1 MDTGMKKKLIAMGA
15 AALGAFLFG
24 ESQVLEM
31 EERLTALED
40 IHPELKQ
47 EELDEAAEELDE
59 AAEELQSENTV
70 SEEPDVEGVSEEE

>member
-1 MDTGMKKKLIAMGA
+1 MDTGMKKKLMAMGA

-24 ESQVLEM
+24 ESQVLDM

-47 EELDEAAEELDE
+47 EELDEV
-59 AAEELQSENTV
+59 AEELQSESAV
-70 SEEPDVEGVSEEE
+70 SEEPDVEGASEEE

>member
-1 MDTGMKKKLIAMGA
+1 MDTGMKKKLMAMGA

-24 ESQVLEM
+24 ESQVLDM

-47 EELDEAAEELDE
+47 EELDEI
-59 AAEELQSENTV
+59 AEELQSKSTV

>member
-24 ESQVLEM
+24 ESQVLDM

-47 EELDEAAEELDE
+47 EELDEIVED
-59 AAEELQSENTV
+59 LQSEDAV
-70 SEEPDVEGVSEEE
+70 SQEPEVEGVSEEE

>member
-1 MDTGMKKKLIAMGA
+1 MDTGMKKKLMAMGA

-24 ESQVLEM
+24 ESQVLDM

-47 EELDEAAEELDE
+47 EELDEV
-59 AAEELQSENTV
+59 AEELQSESGV
-70 SEEPDVEGVSEEE
+70 SEEPDVEGASEEE

>member
-1 MDTGMKKKLIAMGA
+1 MDTGMKKKLMAMGA

-24 ESQVLEM
+24 ESQVLDM

-47 EELDEAAEELDE
+47 EELDEI
-59 AAEELQSENTV
+59 AEELQSESTV
-70 SEEPDVEGVSEEE
+70 SEEPDVEGASEEE

>member
-1 MDTGMKKKLIAMGA
+1 MDTGMKKKLMAMGA

-24 ESQVLEM
+24 ESQVLDM

-47 EELDEAAEELDE
+47 EELDEAAEEL
-59 AAEELQSENTV
+59 QSESAV
-70 SEEPDVEGVSEEE
+70 SEEPDVEGASEEE

>member
-1 MDTGMKKKLIAMGA
+1 MDAGMKKKLIAMGA

-24 ESQVLEM
+24 ESQVLDM

-47 EELDEAAEELDE
+47 EELDEIVED
-59 AAEELQSENTV
+59 LQSEDAV
-70 SEEPDVEGVSEEE
+70 SQEPEVEGVSEEE

>member
-47 EELDEAAEELDE
+47 EELDEAAEEL
-59 AAEELQSENTV
+59 QSESTV

>member
-1 MDTGMKKKLIAMGA
+1 MDTGMKKKLMAMGA

-24 ESQVLEM
+24 ESQVLDM

-47 EELDEAAEELDE
+47 EELDEI
-59 AAEELQSENTV
+59 AEELQSESTV

>member
-1 MDTGMKKKLIAMGA
+1 MDAGMKKKLMAVGA

-24 ESQVLEM
+24 ESQVLDM

-47 EELDEAAEELDE
+47 KELDEV
-59 AAEELQSENTV
+59 AEELQSESAV
-70 SEEPDVEGVSEEE
+70 SKEPDAEGSSEEE